1 MKCPAC
7 GYTSFPYLE
16 RCRKCGQA
24 LAEARAIYGAYGL
37 PPTPPD
43 LMSAYEA
50 ARADAAESTS
60 PEAVS
65 IPTLD
70 LSELDE
76 IALALTESADASPG
90 PELGGE
96 PPGTGA
102 EATPTFDLD
111 LEPGRDVPPEAP
123 ETVRAAADDDLPV
136 PTLDLSELEG
146 LALDLTEVVEDA
158 HINPPERS
166 ISPAAPGD
174 VERVIDLDLD
184 EDEPES
190 RTLDSEAK
198 LSRRGDDGHEEDE
211 DSEEYVLEIE
221 DELELEIDELE
232 VEGEEDGEADED
244 GDDARR

>member
-1 MKCPAC
+1 
-7 GYTSFPYLE
+7 
-16 RCRKCGQA
+16 
-24 LAEARAIYGAYGL
+24 
-37 PPTPPD
+37 
-43 LMSAYEA
+43 
-50 ARADAAESTS
+50 
-60 PEAVS
+60 
-65 IPTLD
+65 
-70 LSELDE
+70 LDE

-90 PELGGE
+90 PELGEE

-111 LEPGRDVPPEAP
+111 LEPGRDAPPEAP
-123 ETVRAAADDDLPV
+123 ETVRAAADDDLPL

-158 HINPPERS
+158 HINPLERS

-174 VERVIDLDLD
+174 VERVIDLD

-190 RTLDSEAK
+190 RTLESEAK
-198 LSRRGDDGHEEDE
+198 LSRHGDDGDEDDE

-232 VEGEEDGEADED
+232 FEGEEDSEADED

>member
-1 MKCPAC
+1 
-7 GYTSFPYLE
+7 
-16 RCRKCGQA
+16 
-24 LAEARAIYGAYGL
+24 
-37 PPTPPD
+37 
-43 LMSAYEA
+43 MSAYEA

-65 IPTLD
+65 IPAID

-90 PELGGE
+90 PELGEE

-111 LEPGRDVPPEAP
+111 LEPGRDVPPGAP
-123 ETVRAAADDDLPV
+123 ETARAGVDDDLPV

-174 VERVIDLDLD
+174 VERVIDLD

-190 RTLDSEAK
+190 RTLESEAK
-198 LSRRGDDGHEEDE
+198 LSRRGDDGDEEDE

-232 VEGEEDGEADED
+232 VEGEEDDEADED